1 MTYTIVRGDT
11 LTSIAKKFNTT
22 VAKLKELNPTLIKDV
37 NKICAG
43 WTIKVS
49 GEADAAPVTKNNKA
63 IVTKPAILTDSR
75 RKVYSTW
82 EWSKHSETDKYE
94 VRWSYSWGVGIEE
107 ISETTTKYQYSS
119 FEPPEHATHV
129 TIVVTP
135 IAKTKTV
142 TQGKE
147 QVEVPLWTANPS
159 DRQTFWYTSLP
170 PEVPPTPQ
178 VSIIGNTLTATLTN
192 LDLEG
197 AESIKFQ
204 ILREGIMDPV
214 YHESDWVTIVQNR
227 ASYSCKVADGGN
239 YVVRCKARGRNGD
252 SDWSDGYS
260 DVIETRPNSPSEITT
275 CKALSETSVRLEW
288 DSVDGATSYDIE
300 YTIDE
305 SYFNGSSETTTVSSQ
320 GNTYTL
326 TGLESGQRYFFRV
339 RAVNNNGSSE
349 WCSATSVIIGAKPAA
364 PTTWSSTTTAI
375 VGEPLTL
382 YWMHNTE
389 DGSSQTYAELELTV
403 NGETATHTL
412 KNSTEEDEKDKVSFY
427 EFDTTVYPVGT
438 KVLWR
443 VRTKGITD
451 EYGDWSIQRT
461 VDIYAQP
468 TLTLYA
474 SDPSGSSVQTLTM
487 FPITVIG
494 IAGPHTQTPIGYHL
508 TIASNETYETRD
520 RVGNVKM
527 VQTNEI
533 LYSKYFDINTDLSTS
548 ITASD
553 VDLENNISYTINCV
567 ASMNSGLTAEASI
580 RFGVTWSD
588 DIYAPN
594 AEIGVSTDTYQAIIG
609 PYCDDENGEII
620 PDILMSVY
628 RREFDG
634 KFTEII
640 RDMPNARGS
649 YVTDPHP
656 PLDYARYRIVAM
668 TTSTGAMS
676 FYDTP
681 AYPVGGKAIIIQWDE
696 QWQGFDVAAE
706 TGAVSNVS
714 WTGSMLKLPYNID
727 VSNSHRPDVEMI
739 EYIGRSHPVSYYGT
753 QVGETASWR
762 VDIPADDKNTLYA
775 LRRLAK
781 WMGDVYVREPSG
793 SGYWANITVGFNQT
807 HRGVI
812 IPVTLDITRV
822 EGGV

>member
-22 VAKLKELNPTLIKDV
+22 ISALMELNPIIKDP

-43 WTIKVS
+43 WVIKVS
-49 GEADAAPVTKNNKA
+49 GEAEPTPVTKNNKA
-63 IVTKPAILTDSR
+63 IVTKPAILTNSR

-82 EWSKHSETDKYE
+82 TWSKHSETKEYK

-107 ISETTTKYQYSS
+107 ISETTTPYQYSS
-119 FEPPEHATHV
+119 YEPPEHATHV
-129 TIVVTP
+129 TIIVTP
-135 IAKTKTV
+135 IAKTHKVGTD
-142 TQGKE
+142 
-147 QVEVPLWTANPS
+147 QVETPLWTASPS
-159 DRQTFWYTSLP
+159 DRQTFWYTTLP

-178 VSIIGNTLTATLTN
+178 VTIVGNTLTATLTN

-197 AESIKFQ
+197 ADSIKFQ
-204 ILREGIMDPV
+204 ILREGIMDPP
-214 YHESDWVTIVQNR
+214 YHESGWVSIVQGR
-227 ASYSCKVADGGN
+227 ASYSCTVADGGR
-239 YVVRCKARGRNGD
+239 YLVRCKASGRNGE
-252 SDWSDGYS
+252 SAWSDEYS
-260 DVIETRPNSPSEITT
+260 DTIETRPNAPGRITV
-275 CKALSETSVRLEW
+275 CRALSETSIRLEW
-288 DSVDGATSYDIE
+288 ESVESATSYDIE
-300 YTIDE
+300 YTTDE
-305 SYFNGSSETTTVSSQ
+305 GYFDGSNETTTISSQ
-320 GNTYTL
+320 SNAYTL
-326 TGLESGQRYFFRV
+326 TGLESGQKYFCRV
-339 RAVNNNGSSE
+339 RSVNNSGSSE
-349 WCSATSVIIGAKPAA
+349 WTDSTSVIIGTKPAA
-364 PTTWSSTTTAI
+364 PTTWSSTTTVI
-375 VGEPLTL
+375 VGDPLTL

-403 NGETATHTL
+403 NGTTTTRTI

-427 EFDTTVYPVGT
+427 EFDTTAYPVGT

-468 TLTLYA
+468 TLSLYA
-474 SDPSGSSVQTLTM
+474 KDSAGTSIQKLTM
-487 FPITVIG
+487 FPIRVTGV
-494 IAGPHTQTPIGYHL
+494 AGPNTQKPIGYHL
-508 TIASNETYETRD
+508 TVVSNEQYETVD
-520 RVGNVKM
+520 RIGNFKM
-527 VQTNEI
+527 VQENEV
-533 LYSKYFDINTDLSTS
+533 LYSKYFDIDTNLSVDIS
-548 ITASD
+548 ASD
-553 VDLENNISYTINCV
+553 VDLENNISYTIHCV
-567 ASMNSGLTAEASI
+567 VSMNSGLTAEASI

-594 AEIGVSTDTYQAIIG
+594 AEIGVNDDTYTVIIG
-609 PYCDDENGEII
+609 PYCDDENGVIL

-640 RDMPNARGS
+640 RDMPNAKGS

-656 PLDYARYRIVAM
+656 PLDYARYRIIAM
-668 TTSTGAMS
+668 TKSTGAIS

-696 QWQGFDVAAE
+696 QWQGFDVATE
-706 TGAVSNVS
+706 TGAISNVS
-714 WTGSMLKLPYNID
+714 WAGSLLKLPYNID
-727 VSNSHRPDVEMI
+727 VSNSHSPDVEMI

-753 QVGETASWR
+753 QVGETATWN
-762 VDIPADDKNTLYA
+762 VDIAATDKDTLYA

-781 WMGDVYVREPSG
+781 WMGNVYVREPSG
-793 SGYWANITVGFNQT
+793 SGYWAHITVSFSQT
-807 HRGVI
+807 HREVV
-812 IPVTLDITRV
+812 IPVTLEITRV

>member
-1 MTYTIVRGDT
+1 MTYTIVSGDT

-22 VAKLKELNPTLIKDV
+22 VKKLQELNPTLIKDV

-43 WTIKVS
+43 WVIKVS
-49 GEADAAPVTKNNKA
+49 GEAEAAPVTKNNKA
-63 IVTKPAILTDSR
+63 IVTKPAILTNSR
-75 RKVYSTW
+75 RQVYSTW
-82 EWSKHSETDKYE
+82 EWSKHDETDHYE

-107 ISETTTKYQYSS
+107 ISESPTKYQYSQYT
-119 FEPPEHATHV
+119 PPDHATHV

-135 IAKTKTV
+135 IAKTKKV
-142 TQGKE
+142 KQGDAE
-147 QVEVPLWTANPS
+147 VDVPLWEASPS
-159 DRQTFWYTSLP
+159 DRMTFWYTSLA
-170 PEVPPTPQ
+170 PEVPPRPS
-178 VSIIGNTLTATLTN
+178 VSITGNTLTATLSD

-214 YHESDWVTIVQNR
+214 YHESDWVPIVQNR
-227 ASYSCKVADGGN
+227 VSYSCTVADGSN
-239 YVVRCKARGRNGD
+239 YVVRCKAKGRNGE

-260 DVIETRPNSPSEITT
+260 DVAETRPNAPKGITS
-275 CKALSETSVRLEW
+275 CKALSKTSVQIEW
-288 DSVDGATSYDIE
+288 DASEGATGYDVE
-300 YTIDE
+300 QTTDE
-305 SYFNGSSETTTVSSQ
+305 SYFDTGGSTSSKSVEGTVCIFD
-320 GNTYTL
+320 
-326 TGLESGQRYFFRV
+326 GLESGKKHFFRV
-339 RAVNNNGSSE
+339 RATKGSLVSE
-349 WCSATSVIIGAKPAA
+349 WSPSTSVIIGTKPAA

-389 DGSSQTYAELELTV
+389 DGSSETYAQIKLTV
-403 NGETATHTL
+403 DG
-412 KNSTEEDEKDKVSFY
+412 KSTTKTQKKSEKEDEKDKVGFY
-427 EFDTTVYPVGT
+427 EVDTTAYPVGT
-438 KVLWR
+438 KLQWQ
-443 VRTKGITD
+443 VRTRGITED
-451 EYGDWSIQRT
+451 YSDWSVQRT

-474 SDPSGSSVQTLTM
+474 KDSSGASISKLKM
-487 FPITVIG
+487 FPINIEG
-494 IAGPHTQTPIGYHL
+494 IAGPNTQTPIGYHL
-508 TIASNETYETRD
+508 TIVANETYETRD
-520 RVGNVKM
+520 RIGRYTT
-527 VQTNEI
+527 VQKNEI
-533 LYSKYFDINTDLSTS
+533 VYSKYFDIDTKLETA

-567 ASMNSGLTAEASI
+567 VSMNSGLTAEAS
-580 RFGVTWSD
+580 RQFSVNWSD

-594 AEIGVSTDTYQAIIG
+594 AEIGINTDTYQAIIG
-609 PYCDDENGEII
+609 PYCDDENGKII

-634 KFTEII
+634 GFTEII
-640 RDMPNARGS
+640 RDVPNAKGS

-668 TTSTGAMS
+668 TQSTGAMS

-681 AYPVGGKAIIIQWDE
+681 AHPVGGKAVIIQWDE

-706 TGAVSNVS
+706 TGAVSDIS

-727 VSNSHRPDVEMI
+727 VSNSHAPDVELI
-739 EYIGRSHPVSYYGT
+739 EYIGRAHPVSYYGT
-753 QVGETASWR
+753 QVGETASWK
-762 VDIPADDKNTLYA
+762 VDIPADDKDTLYA

-793 SGYWANITVGFNQT
+793 SGYWANIKVSFSQT
-807 HRGVI
+807 HREVI
-812 IPVTLDITRV
+812 IPVNLEITRV